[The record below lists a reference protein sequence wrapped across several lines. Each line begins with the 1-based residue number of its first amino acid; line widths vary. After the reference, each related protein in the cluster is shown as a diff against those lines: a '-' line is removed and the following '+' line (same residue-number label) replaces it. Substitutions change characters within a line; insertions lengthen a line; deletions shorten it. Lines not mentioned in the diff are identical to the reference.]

1 MLLIKLVLSWV
12 TALVSLLAVSALELN
27 IILLIIMKINW
38 VRRTRLSSISTIS
51 GTNTE
56 ILLCSMNVLPI
67 IVISTVGTLS
77 LLLKITTHHH
87 SLLFSL
93 YFLCS
98 KFTFIIASIFI
109 YNLGVTFKNVFFK
122 KSIFY
127 STIRE

>member
-12 TALVSLLAVSALELN
+12 TALGSLLAVSALELN

-38 VRRTRLSSISTIS
+38 IRRTRPSSISTIS

-67 IVISTVGTLS
+67 IVISTVGTLGF
-77 LLLKITTHHH
+77 LLKITTHHH
-87 SLLFSL
+87 SLLFGL

-98 KFTFIIASIFI
+98 KFTFIVASIFI
-109 YNLGVTFKNVFFK
+109 YNLGVTFENIVFK
-122 KSIFY
+122 
-127 STIRE
+127 RWGPGDR